1 MKKKMKHFIISAL
14 LVGTI
19 GLVGNTAFAATFGD
33 ACSGASSQEILQI
46 KYEGAAWNDSCS
58 PYIYTAFE
66 YSRNGKVL
74 LTKYAYNGK
83 VTGSVWDDLR
93 WGEKYTTK
101 FRWWRGP
108 LK

>member
-46 KYEGAAWNDSCS
+46 KYEGAAWNYSCS
-58 PYIYTAFE
+58 PYLYTAFE

-74 LTKYAYNGK
+74 LKKNAYNGI
-83 VTGSVWDDLR
+83 VTGFVWDDLL
-93 WGEKYTTK
+93 WGEMFTTK